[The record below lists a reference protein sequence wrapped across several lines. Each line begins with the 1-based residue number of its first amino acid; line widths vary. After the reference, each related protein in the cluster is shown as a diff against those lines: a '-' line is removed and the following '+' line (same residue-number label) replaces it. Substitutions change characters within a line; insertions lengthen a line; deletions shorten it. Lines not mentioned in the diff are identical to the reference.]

1 MLDLLYIRNK
11 PEEVA
16 QKLARRGF
24 EVDFSDFLEA
34 DEKRRRLMHE
44 TEELKAERNT
54 KSAKFL

>member
-34 DEKRRRLMHE
+34 DEKG
-44 TEELKAERNT
+44 A
-54 KSAKFL
+54 A